1 MNNMQQLMARAQK
14 IQAKVNEAQRK
25 LEKEEVTGVAG
36 SGAVS
41 IVLTLKGE
49 MRSISLQKELI
60 DPNEKEL
67 LEDLIVAAYNDAKH
81 KADEKYNNGIKEA
94 SGGLHIPGF

>member
-94 SGGLHIPGF
+94 TGGLHIPGF